1 MAYVSLYRKYRPSS
15 WDKVIGQNHI
25 VKTLVNQIE
34 SGTVGHA
41 YLFTGTRGTGKTSSA
56 KIFARAVNCLHPVNG
71 SPCGECDV
79 CKAIAGNNNID
90 IIEMDA
96 ASNNGVDEIRDL
108 KESVQFPPTVGK
120 YKVYIIDEVH
130 MLSPSAFNA
139 LLKTLEEPPS
149 HVIFILATTEVH
161 KLPQT
166 ILSRCMR
173 FDFRL
178 VSAKELAE
186 QLARIFDDLGYAYEP
201 AALDIIASH
210 GEGSVRDTLS
220 LADMCLSYAPEKLTV
235 ADVLEVLGASDYQT
249 LEKLSRAI
257 LSGDVATVLSETENV
272 YARGKGLV
280 TLNKELCDFFR
291 ELITVKNV
299 PSYRGSLLPEEYEL
313 IKNLASGFDNYRIS
327 RVTDL
332 LARAENELRYTSQP
346 RVVFEAILVQAT
358 EMKTELNI
366 DALLSRVDA
375 LEKQLRRIE
384 LNGVTVTT
392 TRSETEERQQEE
404 KIKSVL
410 SSFAVQEE
418 APAVFEESPK
428 PPKRDPKADMIAG
441 SLITA
446 LRESD
451 HPMLTRAM
459 QKQDNYSL
467 SGKTMTYVVSD
478 TATLSLLSENENVL
492 IIENALRS
500 VTDNDYSFAY
510 TTPDKGGKQ
519 GITQNDRAKLADLF
533 GDTLTD
539 RKKTNK

>member
-25 VKTLVNQIE
+25 VKTLVNQIA

-71 SPCGECDV
+71 SPCGECEV
-79 CKAIAGNNNID
+79 CKALAGNNNID

-178 VSAKELAE
+178 VSAKELAD
-186 QLARIFDDLGYAYEP
+186 QLARIFDDLGYSYEP

-257 LSGDVATVLSETENV
+257 LSGDVATVLAETENV

-299 PSYRGSLLPEEYEL
+299 PSYRGSLMPDEYEL

-327 RVTDL
+327 RVADL
-332 LARAENELRYTSQP
+332 LAGAENELRYTSQP
-346 RVVFEAILVQAT
+346 RVVFEAILVKAT

-392 TRSETEERQQEE
+392 ARSETEERKQEE
-404 KIKSVL
+404 KIKSVI

-418 APAVFEESPK
+418 APAVFEEQPK

-459 QKQDNYSL
+459 QKQDDYSL
-467 SGKTMTYVVSD
+467 SGKIMTYVIGD
-478 TATLSLLSENENVL
+478 TATLSLLADNENVM
-492 IIENALRS
+492 IVENALRS
-500 VTDNDYSFAY
+500 VTDNDYSFVY

-539 RKKTNK
+539 RKKNK

>member
-25 VKTLVNQIE
+25 VKTLINQIS

-71 SPCGECDV
+71 SPCGECEV
-79 CKAIAGNNNID
+79 CKALAGNNNID

-108 KESVQFPPTVGK
+108 KESVQFPPTIGK

-178 VSAKELAE
+178 VFAKELAE
-186 QLARIFDDLGYAYEP
+186 QLARIFDDLGYAYE
-201 AALDIIASH
+201 AEALAIIASH

-299 PSYRGSLLPEEYEL
+299 PAYRGSLTEDEYKMVKSL
-313 IKNLASGFDNYRIS
+313 SADFDNYRIS

-332 LARAENELRYTSQP
+332 LAGAENELRYTSQP
-346 RVVFEAILVQAT
+346 RVIFEAILVKAT
-358 EMKTELNI
+358 EMRTELNI
-366 DALLSRVDA
+366 DSLLSRVDA
-375 LEKQLRRIE
+375 LERQLRRIE
-384 LNGVTVTT
+384 LNGITVTE
-392 TRSETEERQQEE
+392 TRSTVDEQKQEE
-404 KIKSVL
+404 KIKSVI

-428 PPKRDPKADMIAG
+428 TPKRDPKADMIAG

-446 LRESD
+446 LREGD

-459 QKQDNYSL
+459 QKQDEYSL
-467 SGKTMTYVVSD
+467 SGKTVTYVISD
-478 TATLSLLSENENVL
+478 TATLSLLADGENVT

-500 VTDNDYSFAY
+500 VTDKDYSFAY
-510 TTPDKGGKQ
+510 TIPDKGGRK

>member
-25 VKTLVNQIE
+25 VKTLINQIS

-71 SPCGECDV
+71 SPCGECEV
-79 CKAIAGNNNID
+79 CKALAGNNNID

-108 KESVQFPPTVGK
+108 KESVQFPPTIGK

-186 QLARIFDDLGYAYEP
+186 QLARIFDDLGYAYE
-201 AALDIIASH
+201 AEALDIIASH

-299 PSYRGSLLPEEYEL
+299 PAYRGSLTEDEYKMVKSL
-313 IKNLASGFDNYRIS
+313 SADFDNYRIS

-332 LARAENELRYTSQP
+332 LAGAENELRYTSQP
-346 RVVFEAILVQAT
+346 RVIFEAILVKAT
-358 EMKTELNI
+358 EMRTELNI
-366 DALLSRVDA
+366 DSLLSRVDA
-375 LEKQLRRIE
+375 LERQLRRIE
-384 LNGVTVTT
+384 LNGITVTE
-392 TRSETEERQQEE
+392 TRSTVDEQKQEE
-404 KIKSVL
+404 KIKSVI

-428 PPKRDPKADMIAG
+428 SPKRDPRADMIAG

-459 QKQDNYSL
+459 QKQDEYSL
-467 SGKTMTYVVSD
+467 SGKTMTYVISD
-478 TATLSLLSENENVL
+478 TATLSLLADGENVT

-500 VTDNDYSFAY
+500 VTDKDYSFAY
-510 TTPDKGGKQ
+510 TTPDKGGRK

-539 RKKTNK
+539 RKKPNK